1 MAFTELCDSILSNLL
16 FENFSINYI
25 AKINYEI
32 ESLKTKKRG
41 NKTEF
46 RSALKGIKK
55 KLISKLI
62 QSNYKSMLT
71 DFFPHLERQKGVSD
85 DAFYNLLF
93 QNPDNWSGMTED
105 IFRRFAEKMEGIIN
119 YFAELNNHQYE
130 NIKYLRHTYVK

>member
-1 MAFTELCDSILSNLL
+1 MPFTELCDSILSNLL

-25 AKINYEI
+25 AKVNYEI

-46 RSALKGIKK
+46 RIALKGIKK
-55 KLISKLI
+55 KLISKSI

-71 DFFPHLERQKGVSD
+71 DFFPHLERQKSVSD

>member
-1 MAFTELCDSILSNLL
+1 MPFTELCDSILSSLL

-32 ESLKTKKRG
+32 ESLKTKLRG
-41 NKTEF
+41 NRSEF
-46 RSALKGIKK
+46 RLALKVIKK

-62 QSNYKSMLT
+62 QSNYKSMLS
-71 DFFPHLERQKGVSD
+71 DFFTHLERQKSVSD

>member
-1 MAFTELCDSILSNLL
+1 MPFTELCDSILSSLL

-25 AKINYEI
+25 ARLNYEI
-32 ESLKTKKRG
+32 ENLKTSKRG

-62 QSNYKSMLT
+62 QSNYKSLLT
-71 DFFPHLERQKGVSD
+71 DFFPHLEREKGVSD

-119 YFAELNNHQYE
+119 YFGDLNNQQYG
-130 NIKYLRHTYVK
+130 NMKYLRHTYAK

>member
-1 MAFTELCDSILSNLL
+1 MPFTELCDSILSNLL
-16 FENFSINYI
+16 FENFSTNHVADIDYRIKN
-25 AKINYEI
+25 
-32 ESLKTKKRG
+32 LKSKSRT
-41 NKTEF
+41 NKVEF
-46 RSALKGIKK
+46 RVALKGIKK

-62 QSNYKSMLT
+62 QSNYKSLLT
-71 DFFPHLERQKGVSD
+71 DFFPHLEREKSVSD

-105 IFRRFAEKMEGIIN
+105 IFRRFAEKTEGIIN